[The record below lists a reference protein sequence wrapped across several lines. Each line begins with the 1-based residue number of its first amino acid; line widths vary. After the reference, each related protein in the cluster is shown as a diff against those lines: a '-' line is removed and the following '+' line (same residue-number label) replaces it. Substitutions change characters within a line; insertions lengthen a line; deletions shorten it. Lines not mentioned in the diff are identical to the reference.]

1 MKFTRI
7 TLSVALLGALTVG
20 MADTA
25 NVDAQIEAIKAAP
38 AEKRVEMMNEF
49 KQKLATMNQEER
61 MSAIAQMQEKMQG
74 KMESGKE
81 FGSMTHEHVQN
92 AKEHAAEMGEQTRTR
107 VKEMAQEHQMQ
118 ANEQMKQMQNM
129 NQFQAGNQ
137 FNQMNI
143 QGNIPGG
150 VQGGNIPGG
159 VQGGNIPGGVQGGNI
174 PGGAF
179 QGGGSNFM
187 KR

>member
-7 TLSVALLGALTVG
+7 TLSVALLGAFTLG
-20 MADTA
+20 MADTT

-49 KQKLATMNQEER
+49 KQKLATMNQEDR
-61 MSAIAQMQEKMQG
+61 MAAMAQMQEKMHG

-81 FGSMTHEHVQN
+81 FSSMTREQAHN
-92 AKEHAAEMGEQTRTR
+92 AKEHAGEMGEQTRTR
-107 VKEMAQEHQMQ
+107 AKEMAQEHQMQ

-137 FNQMNI
+137 FNHMNM
-143 QGNIPGG
+143 QGNIPSNSY
-150 VQGGNIPGG
+150 GGNIPSGAPANM
-159 VQGGNIPGGVQGGNI
+159 QGGN
-174 PGGAF
+174 F
-179 QGGGSNFM
+179 QGAGSNFM
-187 KR
+187 KH